1 MEGDRLGQLAARDG
15 AVDQPGRG
23 LPTCRDL
30 GDGLG
35 ARLGHLRLVVGSEL
49 DQAVG
54 VVEHERLAVPA
65 RVDEAVLVG
74 EVGDVEVDDPG
85 RHAQVAGVGA

>member
-1 MEGDRLGQLAARDG
+1 MARLTSH
-15 AVDQPGRG
+15 GRG
-23 LPTCRDL
+23 LPAGRDL
-30 GDGLG
+30 RDGLG
-35 ARLGHLRLVVGSEL
+35 ARPRHLLLVVVPEL

-65 RVDEAVLVG
+65 RVDEPVLVG

-85 RHAQVAGVGA
+85 RHAAGRRRRA